1 MARAWVHEVE
11 DHRTRDLPGWVMG
24 VLTERARFY
33 SLTPREKLVVSF
45 VLRGYANK
53 EIAER
58 CHISEQTVKD
68 HLKHVYEKVGIH
80 QRTALLARLLGTT
93 RP

>member
-1 MARAWVHEVE
+1 MDEVE
-11 DHRTRDLPGWVMG
+11 DRRTRDFTALVVR

-33 SLTPREKLVVSF
+33 SLTPREECVVSF
-45 VLRGYANK
+45 VLQGYANK
-53 EIAER
+53 EIAKR

-93 RP
+93 EP